1 MTSSVTGGC
10 PLALVILLLMSMDP
24 IATEVV
30 NSVNDCTEFFLDG
43 TPPDIPGVLQQGT
56 IQDQNRYK
64 PICQEY
70 ENTRRFMT
78 LYDTVNKIPVF
89 SAYKY
94 TGDDGSKRPRNQK
107 WIKKYSKQAS
117 FSDYTHQ
124 TDYDRGHIFPSAHAH
139 HKSDKEATFTLT
151 NIVPQSRTFNNGSWK
166 SMEKCVRCVMHE
178 YCLNQN
184 NQHEAFVVTGAIP
197 NANKTLKNKVNIP
210 KTLWTAFCCYS
221 KVTGEW
227 LASAHWGDNVK
238 ENPRAKILME
248 T

>member
-1 MTSSVTGGC
+1 MFHLQLEDGGSNSNMK
-10 PLALVILLLMSMDP
+10 PL
-24 IATEVV
+24 
-30 NSVNDCTEFFLDG
+30 
-43 TPPDIPGVLQQGT
+43 
-56 IQDQNRYK
+56 
-64 PICQEY
+64 
-70 ENTRRFMT
+70 
-78 LYDTVNKIPVF
+78 NK
-89 SAYKY
+89 
-94 TGDDGSKRPRNQK
+94 R
-107 WIKKYSKQAS
+107 KKYSKQAS

-221 KVTGEW
+221 KVLHKW
-227 LASAHWGDNVK
+227 FACAHWGANVK
-238 ENPRAKILME
+238 GRLEAKTVADLNLSLGVDPFPDKCLHTTDSELRTVFSSRPISPSSKTHVRKKAGKRPPKL
-248 T
+248 

>member
-1 MTSSVTGGC
+1 
-10 PLALVILLLMSMDP
+10 LALVILLLMSMDP

-107 WIKKYSKQAS
+107 WMFEPKLEDGGSNSNMKPLNKAS

-238 ENPRAKILME
+238 ENP
-248 T
+248 